1 MGKSFAIKLLP
12 IIIAQ
17 LLKMLTPD
25 LMKRLADKVLDAIE
39 EAIQKSENKL
49 DDAFVPVIG
58 MIRSA
63 FNVPD
68 DDV

>member
-1 MGKSFAIKLLP
+1 MAKTIAIKLLP

-25 LMKRLADKVLDAIE
+25 LMKGLADKVLDAIE
-39 EAIQKSENKL
+39 DAIEKSENKL
-49 DDAFVPVIG
+49 DDAFLPVIAV
-58 MIRSA
+58 IRSA

-68 DDV
+68 ND